1 MEWGERRLE
10 LFYHGGGSR
19 VSPIESHTKR
29 RRAGALQDL
38 ADILKLNMPCY
49 RFGSMKLRTART
61 E

>member
-1 MEWGERRLE
+1 VQETSEGP
-10 LFYHGGGSR
+10 GGGARSQDPSR
-19 VSPIESHTKR
+19 TKR
-29 RRAGALQDL
+29 RKAGAFQNL